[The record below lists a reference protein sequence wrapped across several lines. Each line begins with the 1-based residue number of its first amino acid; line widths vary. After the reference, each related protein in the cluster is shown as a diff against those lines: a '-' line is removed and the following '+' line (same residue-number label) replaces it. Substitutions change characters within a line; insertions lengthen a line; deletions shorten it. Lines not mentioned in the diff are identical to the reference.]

1 LFLLL
6 AFHLPDSGHGYDFSC
21 WSAWMRQLDTQP
33 FHRIYDIDCNYLP
46 GYLYLLKFHVW
57 LMGSAEAAS
66 QHLHVLKLYTL
77 LFDIGSVL
85 LMLSM
90 CRLSTHSNR
99 HWALFVFNGA
109 YFFNTLNWGQIDA
122 IPAFFTLLS
131 LRLFL
136 QNRAIWALP
145 AYILALN
152 VKLQMIIFLPI
163 ILWLLWDALRGKPR
177 LYFVRTGLLS
187 LGFQSLLILPF
198 LLGGSIVPF
207 WRVVIGSV
215 GFFQRVSMNA
225 FNFWYL
231 VLPESTNPILADDR
245 SPWISGIS
253 YQNWG
258 MLLLLGS
265 ALFGAWLLFG
275 RRLILAVQQRTF
287 PKFALDDYLLAGSI
301 LALCFF
307 YFPTQMHERYSHP
320 AWLFLGL
327 WSIRTHRY
335 LPIFIFSLAYFLNM
349 EMVLRSMELPNY
361 EVWYFKP
368 AFTASLY
375 SILLLYL
382 MRQALRQGRSASC

>member
-1 LFLLL
+1 
-6 AFHLPDSGHGYDFSC
+6 
-21 WSAWMRQLDTQP
+21 MRQLDTQP